1 MVIAGRWMACVAVT
15 VVTGGCV
22 TYEPAPLDRDAEL
35 AALRATTLTGL
46 VVEHARPGEQA
57 AAPKRA
63 FDAADGLD
71 EDEVV
76 SVALTLNP
84 GLKAKRL
91 EIGEAEALLVGA
103 GLWPNPKFGVSWEAG
118 LGSAPGHA
126 VDADLLFEL
135 LQPGRRSARIDAAT
149 ARTEEVAASIV
160 AEEWRVVREARLQRL
175 EVLAA
180 EQLVALLGEEVA
192 LRERTFDFARR
203 AREAGEGTQIDV
215 SAAELEVAEV
225 RRELRR
231 AETDLESARRTLNA
245 VLGLPPGYVVRL
257 SESEKPLTVTVFEDV
272 SDDEL
277 ERRLLAGRFELRAL
291 EAAYRRSEHELR
303 LAIAGQF
310 PKLGVGVAFD
320 REGEGDKFLGPAAEI
335 EIPLFDRNQGE
346 IAEKLNARDR
356 ARAAYVAE
364 LHRVRVEAYDG
375 RALLRRARLELEAQ
389 DREVLPLVRS
399 NQDLV
404 ERAFRA
410 RELDVFARVVAQ
422 ERALRAR
429 QAYLETLVRY
439 QRAVVEVETAT
450 ALPLG
455 RPAVPAAPKEK

>member
-1 MVIAGRWMACVAVT
+1 MVITRRWKACLAAAALL
-15 VVTGGCV
+15 GGCAS
-22 TYEPAPLDRDAEL
+22 YESAPLDPEAEL
-35 AALRATTLTGL
+35 AALRATTLPGL
-46 VVEHARPGEQA
+46 VVEHARPGAGEPA
-57 AAPKRA
+57 AKPE
-63 FDAADGLD
+63 FEPSDGLD
-71 EDEVV
+71 EGELVA
-76 SVALTLNP
+76 VALTLNP
-84 GLKAKRL
+84 GLRAKRL
-91 EIGEAEALLVGA
+91 EVGAAQASLLGA
-103 GLWPNPKFGVSWEAG
+103 GLWPNPALGVSWQAG
-118 LGSAPGHA
+118 IAGAPGHTL
-126 VDADLLFEL
+126 DADLLMDL
-135 LQPGRRSARIDAAT
+135 LQPTRRSARIDAAT
-149 ARTEEVAASIV
+149 ARAEETAAWIV

-175 EVLAA
+175 QVLAA
-180 EQLVALLGEEVA
+180 EQLVALLTEEVA

-203 AREAGEGTQIDV
+203 AREAGEGTQIDA

-225 RRELRR
+225 RRERRR
-231 AETDLESARRTLNA
+231 AESDLESARRALNT
-245 VLGLPPGYVVRL
+245 VLGVPPGYVVRL
-257 SESEKPLTVTVFEDV
+257 SDSERPLTVTVFEDV

-310 PKLGVGVAFD
+310 PKFDVGVAFD
-320 REGEGDKFLGPAAEI
+320 RESEGDKFLGPAAEI

-346 IAEKLNARDR
+346 IAERVNARDI
-356 ARAAYVAE
+356 ARATYVAE
-364 LHRVRVEAYDG
+364 LHRVRAEAYDG
-375 RALLRRARLELEAQ
+375 RAQLRRARLELEAQ

-455 RPAVPAAPKEK
+455 RPAVASPPREK

>member
-1 MVIAGRWMACVAVT
+1 MVINSRWAACVATT
-15 VVTGGCV
+15 VLVGGCA
-22 TYEPAPLDRDAEL
+22 TYEPAPLDPGAEL

-46 VVEHARPGEQA
+46 LVEHARPGEGSKGGS
-57 AAPKRA
+57 PV

-71 EDEVV
+71 EAELVA
-76 SVALTLNP
+76 VALTLNP
-84 GLKAKRL
+84 GLKSKRL
-91 EIGEAEALLVGA
+91 EIGEAEAALIRA
-103 GLWPNPKFGVSWEAG
+103 GLWPNPELGVSWQAG

-126 VDADLLFEL
+126 VDSDLLLDL
-135 LQPGRRSARIDAAT
+135 LNPWRRSARIDVAT
-149 ARTEEVAASIV
+149 ARTEEVAAFVV

-203 AREAGEGTQIDV
+203 AREAGEGTQLDV
-215 SAAELEVAEV
+215 SAAELELADV
-225 RRELRR
+225 RRERRR
-231 AETDLESARRTLNA
+231 AETDLESARRALNA
-245 VLGLPPGYVVRL
+245 VLGLPPGYAVRL
-257 SESEKPLTVTVFEDV
+257 AESEKPLTVTVFEDV

-277 ERRLLAGRFELRAL
+277 ERRLRAGRFELRAL

-310 PKLGVGVAFD
+310 PKFNLGLAFD

-335 EIPLFDRNQGE
+335 ELPFFDRNQGE

-364 LHRVRVEAYDG
+364 LHRIRAEAYEG
-375 RALLRRARLELEAQ
+375 RALLRRVRLELEAL

-439 QRAVVEVETAT
+439 QRAVVELETAT

-455 RPAVPAAPKEK
+455 RPAVPAAPMEK